1 MGRGYR
7 GLKTWK
13 QILVI
18 WIAMMCW
25 GGVLFALSWIIVII
39 YRLITGN

>member
-1 MGRGYR
+1 MGRGYK
-7 GLKTWK
+7 GLKTWR

-18 WIAMMCW
+18 WIGMMCW
-25 GGVLFALSWIIVII
+25 GGVIFALSWIIVII